1 MTGPDHR
8 PSPIPTAR
16 NDTMSDTDTVVA
28 DRKTEET
35 TDDEPKKI
43 VEEKVSSSVER
54 PTRSMGFVR
63 RLRSVRGALLPVLG
77 LVAVVA
83 LAVAAILGWQLRQE
97 RAVDDAAAAALEAAR
112 AYAVTL
118 TSVDSGSLDSDFAA
132 VLDGSTGE
140 FRDMYTRSSGQLR
153 ELLQENKAT
162 GKGAVLES
170 AVKSATETEVEV
182 LLFIDQTVTNAAAT
196 DPRVDRSRVLMTMQL
211 VDGRW
216 LASRVYLP

>member
-1 MTGPDHR
+1 
-8 PSPIPTAR
+8 
-16 NDTMSDTDTVVA
+16 MSDTDTVVA
-28 DRKTEET
+28 DRKTDET
-35 TDDEPKKI
+35 TDDEPKEI
-43 VEEKVSSSVER
+43 VEEGGSSSTPER
-54 PTRSMGFVR
+54 PTRSGGFVR

-83 LAVAAILGWQLRQE
+83 LAAAAILGWQLREE
-97 RAVDDAAAAALEAAR
+97 RAVDAAAAAALQAAR
-112 AYAVTL
+112 PYAVTL
-118 TSVDSGSLDSDFAA
+118 TSVDSGRIDADFAA

-162 GKGAVLES
+162 GQGAVLES

-182 LLFIDQTVTNAAAT
+182 LLFIDQTVTNAAST

>member
-1 MTGPDHR
+1 
-8 PSPIPTAR
+8 
-16 NDTMSDTDTVVA
+16 MSDTDTVVV
-28 DRKTEET
+28 DRKTEPLA
-35 TDDEPKKI
+35 DGEPKEP
-43 VEEKVSSSVER
+43 VEAQDSPSAESADAAPAGIPLRYRLLLMVARVLVVAR
-54 PTRSMGFVR
+54 RSALPVM
-63 RLRSVRGALLPVLG
+63 ALL
-77 LVAVVA
+77 AVVA
-83 LAVAAILGWQLRQE
+83 LGAAGVLGWQLRQE
-97 RAVDDAAAAALEAAR
+97 RAVDDAAAAALQAAR

-118 TSVDSGSLDSDFAA
+118 TSVDSSRLDSDFAA

-162 GKGAVLES
+162 GKGAVLEA

-196 DPRVDRSRVLMTMQL
+196 DPRVDRSRVLMTMRL